1 MAVDRSCEAQ
11 VCVLYQS
18 DCGQQQCE
26 SSAALPGDY
35 QSATGA
41 RLDDHVVLAVD
52 VELDLGAGVG
62 VRQAQLRT
70 RRLCRRQ
77 VLQEYCP
84 PSQ

>member
-1 MAVDRSCEAQ
+1 MCYISQTVVS
-11 VCVLYQS
+11 
-18 DCGQQQCE
+18 
-26 SSAALPGDY
+26 SSARVQRHY
-35 QSATGA
+35 QGTTKCAMGA